1 MNGDDIER
9 DFNRQKW
16 IGIII
21 GALIVAAAGLASSLA
36 FQHDTPRVSD
46 EVTTM
51 TPASLN
57 ELSEIGE
64 LEGRRVYRF
73 ELDDGTRCL
82 AISGHT
88 AGGGLDCDWAS
99 RLVAPE

>member
-1 MNGDDIER
+1 MNGDDVER

-16 IGIII
+16 ISIII
-21 GALIVAAAGLASSLA
+21 GALIVAAAGLASSLHL
-36 FQHDTPRVSD
+36 QHDTPRVSD

-51 TPASLN
+51 APASLN

-64 LEGRRVYRF
+64 IEGRRVYRF